1 MINPIARVIG
11 AIDTRLKRL
20 EESIGSATDTI
31 LNFMSMKEDIGVSD
45 YIYIY
50 KRDVNTSFLLG
61 HGIIGVTPIGDR
73 RSAPVLL
80 YSGDGT

>member
-1 MINPIARVIG
+1 MTNPIAKVLG
-11 AIDTRLKRL
+11 AIDDRIKRL
-20 EESIGSATDTI
+20 EETIGAATDV
-31 LNFMSMKEDIGVSD
+31 LLQFMSINEDIGATD
-45 YIYIY
+45 YLYIY